1 MHQESPAAYQKSGKF
16 WSKVKSSTKSF
27 SSSFSQLSLKQER
40 DGDTP
45 TSTVVH
51 KALVKFYSTQE
62 PFQGFP
68 DWLGHKEDLPDEQ
81 KVLRKQKHHSPTHS
95 TKPSEPALHLPST
108 CSNSAAV
115 TPTPRTAGTDFRG
128 IYKSSSESR
137 ATSVDYMGSR
147 PLPRQ
152 SQDASRQENTA
163 QLPPPTQ
170 RTSSM
175 LMRER
180 LKRK

>member
-1 MHQESPAAYQKSGKF
+1 MHQEHPANYQKSGKF

-81 KVLRKQKHHSPTHS
+81 KVLRKQKHHTTTHTAKASESTPHQHS
-95 TKPSEPALHLPST
+95 TR
-108 CSNSAAV
+108 SNSATAAPV
-115 TPTPRTAGTDFRG
+115 PRTAGTDFRG
-128 IYKSSSESR
+128 IYKSRTESQ
-137 ATSVDYMGSR
+137 TSNIDGLSLR

-152 SQDASRQENTA
+152 SQDTSWHENPA
-163 QLPPPTQ
+163 QQPPPTQ